1 MSVSVV
7 ETISTHTLTWSVT
20 ASEDYC
26 KGRHCIST
34 HTLTWSVTNSV
45 IAFRT
50 ITLISTHTLT
60 WSVTEWFIGIL
71 DKSKD
76 FNSHAH
82 VERDFHHKSCPL
94 RKLLISTH
102 TLTWSVTICITF
114 KISAQAISTHTLTWS
129 VTKYHTKFHR
139 LLSNFNSHAHVERDH
154 LTKYFLLFI
163 AYFNSHAHVERDPLK
178 SCNVATILISTHT
191 LTWSV
196 TYSGFATGTNYQIST
211 HTLTW
216 SVTVVYLYDE

>member
-1 MSVSVV
+1 M
-7 ETISTHTLTWSVT
+7 TSTADEH
-20 ASEDYC
+20 ADRE
-26 KGRHCIST
+26 K
-34 HTLTWSVTNSV
+34 
-45 IAFRT
+45 
-50 ITLISTHTLT
+50 ISTHTLT

-129 VTKYHTKFHR
+129 VTVSSSQV
-139 LLSNFNSHAHVERDH
+139 L
-154 LTKYFLLFI
+154 
-163 AYFNSHAHVERDPLK
+163 
-178 SCNVATILISTHT
+178 
-191 LTWSV
+191 
-196 TYSGFATGTNYQIST
+196 
-211 HTLTW
+211 
-216 SVTVVYLYDE
+216 